1 MRNQVLQT
9 MEPELVALPSLLIAD
24 DNPALLE
31 TLVDMLEPT
40 YKVAAA
46 LPDGVS
52 VLEKFGALGPDLIIL
67 DVSLGDITG
76 FEVAKRLRDA
86 DCPAKIIFLSVHE
99 DIDFVNAAFD
109 LGASGYVFKSRITTD
124 LPKAI
129 DIVFKGDQFAS
140 IILPSKH

>member
-1 MRNQVLQT
+1 
-9 MEPELVALPSLLIAD
+9 MEPELVALPSLLLAD

-46 LPDGVS
+46 LHNGVS
-52 VLEKFGALGPDLIIL
+52 VLEKFGALGADLIIL

-76 FEVAKRLRDA
+76 FEVARRLRDA
-86 DCPAKIIFLSVHE
+86 GCTAKILFLSVHE

-124 LPKAI
+124 LTKAI
-129 DIVFKGDQFAS
+129 DIVFKGDRFAS
-140 IILPSKH
+140 IILPSKY